1 MDPDGTHRRERVEP
15 DDWESVRARRAEAR
29 RRWSVRQA
37 RHVEVL
43 GRAQETLWT
52 AQTQLERSE
61 ETLRRCQ
68 ASLDRAR
75 RQAP

>member
-1 MDPDGTHRRERVEP
+1 MDPDGTLRRERVDP
-15 DDWESVRARRAEAR
+15 DEWESVLARRAEAR
-29 RRWSVRQA
+29 RRWSVRRA

-43 GRAQETLWT
+43 SRAKETLWT

-68 ASLDRAR
+68 ASLDRVR